1 VVLLA
6 LGTIASTDRSSSFS
20 AVDSDLESFE
30 DEYNT
35 VEPEITDS
43 SATNDSEFENY
54 NMDQMD
60 EYEADLFPLESS
72 GDVLFKPT
80 SLTFRDCPL
89 SITAA
94 QDFELLNT
102 MSFPIVIFG
111 IKSNNRQFH
120 SVLTKQIE
128 VPAGEAYIVR
138 ILYLPYRVETVAAEI
153 TILTSRGEFRFPIT
167 GNSVLNPYRVN
178 PQLGVRFPAGGSILE
193 KPIIVYNPH
202 KETLHITEVFTT
214 EPFLTLK
221 DAAFGMNRMSQPLLS
236 ADSNSNSQPASAGN
250 SAAGT
255 GKDKT
260 GAAAGLP
267 ELAEFNDGTWS
278 IPPGSEKEVIILSVS
293 TDLKPGNHDGFL
305 HIRTDHDNIV
315 MPIEL
320 QILSTLV
327 YPQHDDLSFGTLT
340 APTERKYLDLW
351 VKNNGPTAVAV
362 TEIIPVEP
370 DPNLSVEIAQNPIIY
385 PGNLINSRVAR
396 LVYTGMRPGQ
406 VANKLLVITNNTNA
420 ASAVFEVRYTAT
432 VLHGGVRFAQMQT
445 LFFIDIHNKT
455 YIEECQQCDTHGNKD
470 GFYARDTELLLNA
483 HFGEESKDALDKREG
498 QVDDPLRR
506 VREDSGRVFH
516 REMKMTNYFDAAVA
530 LLDAKISGCDGILS
544 TDFVPPTVQ
553 EVAHPTPNAGIVV
566 EGMHPWRPINVYLQR
581 ALVYALYR
589 EDIAY
594 LPKTCNLDITT
605 NVSVHRVPL
614 HILTTALSIEHMDV
628 VSIVALLQNRVLAI
642 SCSYNGI
649 LALLRLCS
657 Q

>member
-1 VVLLA
+1 MKVALLRLFLCVVLLA

-20 AVDSDLESFE
+20 AVDSELDAIE
-30 DEYNT
+30 DEISSG
-35 VEPEITDS
+35 EHEKADS

-54 NMDQMD
+54 HTDQMD
-60 EYEADLFPLESS
+60 EYEADLFSLDGS

-80 SLTFRDCPL
+80 SLTFHDCPL
-89 SITAA
+89 SITVA

-102 MSFPIVIFG
+102 MTFPIVVFG

-128 VPAGEAYIVR
+128 VPAGEAYVVR

-153 TILTSRGEFRFPIT
+153 TILTSRGEYRFPIT
-167 GNSVLNPYRVN
+167 GNSILNPYRVN

-221 DAAFGMNRMSQPLLS
+221 DAAFGINRLSQPLLS
-236 ADSNSNSQPASAGN
+236 TDANGRAANPNGNGGAEGPGMDKSGPPALS
-250 SAAGT
+250 
-255 GKDKT
+255 
-260 GAAAGLP
+260 LP

-278 IPPGSEKEVIILSVS
+278 IPPGTEKEVIILSVS

-327 YPQHDDLSFGTLT
+327 YPQHEELAFGTLT

-370 DPNLSVEIAQNPIIY
+370 DVNLAIEIAQNPIIY
-385 PGNLINSRVAR
+385 PGNMINSRVAR
-396 LVYTGMRPGQ
+396 ILYTGTRPGV

-420 ASAVFEVRYTAT
+420 ASAVFDVRYTAT

-445 LFFIDIHNKT
+445 LFFIEVHNKT
-455 YIEECQQCDTHGNKD
+455 FIEECQECDTHGNKD
-470 GFYARDTELLLNA
+470 GFYARDTELLLSA
-483 HFGEESKDALDKREG
+483 HLSGEALDGPHG
-498 QVDDPLRR
+498 QVGDPSLRGR
-506 VREDSGRVFH
+506 VDSGRIYH
-516 REMKMTNYFDAAVA
+516 REMKMTNYFDAPVA

-553 EVAHPTPNAGIVV
+553 ELVRAVPNAGIVV
-566 EGMHPWRPINVYLQR
+566 EGMHPWKPINVYLQR

-589 EDIAY
+589 ENIGY
-594 LPKTCNLDITT
+594 LPKTCSLDITT
-605 NVSVHRVPL
+605 NVSAHRVPL
-614 HILTTALSIEHMDV
+614 HILTTALSIEYMDV
-628 VSIVALLQNRVLAI
+628 VSPIPAAPL
-642 SCSYNGI
+642 S
-649 LALLRLCS
+649 
-657 Q
+657 

>member
-1 VVLLA
+1 MKVALLRLVLCVVLLA

-20 AVDSDLESFE
+20 AVDSELESFE

-35 VEPEITDS
+35 VEPESTDS
-43 SATNDSEFENY
+43 TATNDSEFENY
-54 NMDQMD
+54 HMNQLD
-60 EYEADLFPLESS
+60 EYEADLFPLDGS

-89 SITAA
+89 SITVA

-102 MSFPIVIFG
+102 MSFPIVVFG

-128 VPAGEAYIVR
+128 VPAGEAYVVR

-153 TILTSRGEFRFPIT
+153 TILTSRGEYRFPIT

-221 DAAFGMNRMSQPLLS
+221 DAAFGINRVSQPLLS
-236 ADSNSNSQPASAGN
+236 ADTNSQATSTGGSAG
-250 SAAGT
+250 SVAGS

-260 GAAAGLP
+260 GAPASSLP

-327 YPQHDDLSFGTLT
+327 YPQHEELAFGTLT

-370 DPNLSVEIAQNPIIY
+370 DVNLAIEIAQNPIIY
-385 PGNLINSRVAR
+385 PGNMINSRVAR
-396 LVYTGMRPGQ
+396 IIYTGTRPGI

-420 ASAVFEVRYTAT
+420 ASAVFDVRYTAT

-445 LFFIDIHNKT
+445 LFFIEVHNKT
-455 YIEECQQCDTHGNKD
+455 FIEECQECDTHGNKD
-470 GFYARDTELLLNA
+470 GFYARDTELLL
-483 HFGEESKDALDKREG
+483 GALDDRDG
-498 QVDDPLRR
+498 QVGDSSHRDR
-506 VREDSGRVFH
+506 VDSGRIYH
-516 REMKMTNYFDAAVA
+516 REMKMTNYFDAPVA
-530 LLDAKISGCDGILS
+530 LLDAKITGCDGILS

-553 EVAHPTPNAGIVV
+553 DLARAVPNAGIVV
-566 EGMHPWRPINVYLQR
+566 EGMHPWKPINVYLQR

-589 EDIAY
+589 ENIGY
-594 LPKTCNLDITT
+594 LPKSCSLDITT
-605 NVSVHRVPL
+605 NVSAHRVPL
-614 HILTTALSIEHMDV
+614 HILTTALSIEFMDV
-628 VSIVALLQNRVLAI
+628 VSP
-642 SCSYNGI
+642 C
-649 LALLRLCS
+649 C
-657 Q
+657 